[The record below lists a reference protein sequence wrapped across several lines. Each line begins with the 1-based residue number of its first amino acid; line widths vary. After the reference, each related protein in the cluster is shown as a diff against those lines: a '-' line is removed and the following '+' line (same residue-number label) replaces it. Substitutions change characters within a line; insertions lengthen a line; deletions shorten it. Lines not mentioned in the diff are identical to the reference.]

1 MKLDRKVHTDKA
13 GDNSNADFFG
23 GESGENNKN
32 KHEAQEERVRERKS
46 ERARRRRESEALG
59 SHGTTE
65 TAAEGKNLARIESR
79 GAVSVQQS
87 ISSKRATF

>member
-32 KHEAQEERVRERKS
+32 KHEAQEERVRERK
-46 ERARRRRESEALG
+46 ERASEKAERE
-59 SHGTTE
+59 
-65 TAAEGKNLARIESR
+65 
-79 GAVSVQQS
+79 
-87 ISSKRATF
+87 